1 MSETIAG
8 LRWPA
13 ITTRGIAGLAV
24 RVGRALEE
32 WGERAASPEARAE
45 YELRLTLRAA
55 AQRDQTRYEQALR
68 AGYRGL

>member
-1 MSETIAG
+1 MSESIAG

-13 ITTRGIAGLAV
+13 VTTRGVPGLAV

-45 YELRLTLRAA
+45 HELRRALHAA
-55 AQRDQTRYEQALR
+55 AHRENAAHEQALR